1 MNIRNRSTA
10 IILVVVLLAGTIWIL
25 NSSGQP
31 VHSDSPAAGKFTAVL
46 QEAEEG
52 SYEAYLKQ
60 YGNAARPERELRIEG
75 EDYSRNQG
83 DLFEVKAQYEGLDG
97 TAVITPEEGTISW
110 EVPVPEAGLYNIRVH
125 YYPVEGKSSSI
136 ERSFTI
142 NQQIPFKG
150 ADTLLFDRVWGNR
163 EEVIKQDDRG
173 NDLRPRQVEQPVWQ
187 STVIADSEGFYE
199 EPYSFYLEQGNQTL
213 SLSALREPMA
223 IDYIELFQDRE
234 VRSYAEAKQEYEAQ
248 SLKPV
253 TEPDIE
259 VQAEAA
265 SAKSSPTL
273 YPLSDRS
280 SPAVVPYDV
289 SNLRINTIGG
299 VNWKL
304 PGQWIE
310 WQIDVPEDGL
320 YRIALKE
327 KQNQLRGVYA
337 NRSLTI
343 DGEYPFTEMKQIR
356 FNYSPGW
363 QMNVL
368 GGEEPYLFHLT
379 QGTHRLRL
387 TVTLG
392 DIAPLVRTIQSSV
405 LTLNEMYRNV
415 LAITSNNPDKFR
427 DYQLEKRIPNM
438 TKVFKEQAEII
449 RSVGEYLEQ
458 ATGERSD
465 KVSVLYS
472 MVTQLEDMAEH
483 PDTVAK
489 RLVSFK
495 TNVGGLGTWILSVRE
510 QPLTLDSLVISAPG
524 KPLPRAQATF
534 FQKLKHEL
542 RAYGASYTAD
552 YDSIGNVAKNQKSI
566 TVWISTGR
574 DQAQVMKSMIDDTF
588 TPDTGISVA
597 LRLVPPNILLPA
609 TLAGEGPDVAMQIG
623 EDLPVNYAMRKA
635 SADLSRFADF
645 EEVASRFRDS
655 ALTPYQYNGSVYG
668 LPEQQIFPMLFY
680 RKDILKE
687 LGLEPPTTWEEVY
700 NVVSVLQRHN
710 LEFYLPL
717 EDTLNNATLVPN
729 AAFTMLL
736 YQNGGQL
743 YTDDQK
749 RSALNSETSMSE
761 FNTWTQF
768 YTNYKFPVKVDF
780 PNRFRTGEI
789 PIGIAD
795 YTIYNSLTVM
805 APEIRNL
812 WEFAVVPGTKQAD
825 GTVDH
830 SVASHTT
837 GVMLLENAKDKDS
850 SWEFMKWWTGKDTQV
865 QYGREMEGLMGAA
878 ARYPTANIEALEE
891 LPWPVKDY
899 TQLENQWQWVKGNP
913 QVPGGYFT
921 GRHLDNAFRKVVN
934 GNVNPREALS
944 DYLIYI
950 NDEIQIKRKEF
961 KLPY

>member
-10 IILVVVLLAGTIWIL
+10 IILVVALLAGAFWML
-25 NSSGQP
+25 NSSQPP
-31 VHSDSPAAGKFTAVL
+31 VHSDSPQEGKFAAVSNDL
-46 QEAEEG
+46 AEG
-52 SYEAYLKQ
+52 GYEAYLKQ
-60 YGNAARPERELRIEG
+60 YKNAERPDQDIRIEG
-75 EDYSRNQG
+75 EAFSLTQG
-83 DLFEVKAQYEGLDG
+83 EPFEVKEQFEGLSG
-97 TAVITPEEGTISW
+97 AAVITPESGTISW
-110 EVPVPEAGLYNIRVH
+110 DVPITETGLYNIRIH
-125 YYPVEGKSSSI
+125 YYPIEGKSSSI
-136 ERSFTI
+136 ERSFAI
-142 NQQIPFKG
+142 NQKTPFKG
-150 ADTLLFDRVWGNR
+150 ADSLLFDRVWGNR
-163 EEVIKQDDRG
+163 EAEVKRDDRG
-173 NDLRPRQVEQPVWQ
+173 NDLRPRQVEKPVWQ
-187 STVIADSEGFYE
+187 SSVFADSEGFYE
-199 EPYSFYLEQGNQTL
+199 EPYSFYLEKGNQNL
-213 SLSALREPMA
+213 SLTALREPMA
-223 IDYIELFQDRE
+223 IDYIELFQDQKVKSYSE
-234 VRSYAEAKQEYEAQ
+234 VKQDYEVKGLQ
-248 SLKPV
+248 PV
-253 TEPDIE
+253 TEPYME

-273 YPLSDRS
+273 YPLSDHS
-280 SPAVVPYDV
+280 SPTVVPYHV
-289 SNLRINTIGG
+289 SSIRINTIGG

-310 WQIDVPEDGL
+310 WQVNAPEDGL
-320 YRIALKE
+320 YQIALKE
-327 KQNQLRGVYA
+327 KQDQLRGVYA

-343 DGEYPFTEMKQIR
+343 DGEYPFKEMKQIR
-356 FNYSPGW
+356 FNYSPSW
-363 QMNVL
+363 KMNVL

-379 QGTHRLRL
+379 KGTHTLRL

-405 LTLNEMYRNV
+405 LTLNEMYRNI

-427 DYQLEKRIPNM
+427 DYQLEKRIPDM
-438 TKVFKEQAEII
+438 TKVFREQADII
-449 RSVGEYLEQ
+449 RSVGNYLEQ

-465 KVSVLYS
+465 KVSILYS
-472 MVTQLEDMAEH
+472 MVTQLEDMVKN
-483 PDTVAK
+483 PGTVAK
-489 RLVSFK
+489 RLTSFK
-495 TNVGGLGTWILSVRE
+495 TNVGGLGTWILTVQE
-510 QPLTLDSLVISAPG
+510 QPLTLDSLIVSAPG
-524 KPLPRAQATF
+524 KKLPRAQATF

-542 RAYGASYTAD
+542 GAFTASYTAD
-552 YDSIGNVAKNQKSI
+552 YDSIGNVAKKQKSI

-588 TPDTGISVA
+588 TPDTNISVS

-635 SADLSRFADF
+635 AADLSGFADF
-645 EEVASRFRDS
+645 KEVTSRFRDS
-655 ALTPYQYNGSVYG
+655 ALTPYKYNGNVYG

-680 RKDILKE
+680 RKDILQE
-687 LGLEPPTTWEEVY
+687 LGLEPPKTWQDVY

-749 RSALNSETSMSE
+749 QSALDSEISMAE
-761 FNTWTQF
+761 FNKWTQF
-768 YTNYKFPVKVDF
+768 YTNYKFPVKADF
-780 PNRFRTGEI
+780 PNRFRTGEM

-812 WEFAVVPGTKQAD
+812 WEFTLVPGTPQAD

-837 GVMLLENAKDKDS
+837 GVMLLENAKDKNS
-850 SWEFMKWWTGKDTQV
+850 SWEFMKWWTDKATQV

-899 TQLENQWQWVKGNP
+899 INLESQWQWVKGNP

>member
-136 ERSFTI
+136 ERSFSI

-234 VRSYAEAKQEYEAQ
+234 VRSYAEAKQEYEAKG
-248 SLKPV
+248 LKPV

-368 GGEEPYLFHLT
+368 GG
-379 QGTHRLRL
+379 R
-387 TVTLG
+387 
-392 DIAPLVRTIQSSV
+392 
-405 LTLNEMYRNV
+405 
-415 LAITSNNPDKFR
+415 
-427 DYQLEKRIPNM
+427 
-438 TKVFKEQAEII
+438 
-449 RSVGEYLEQ
+449 
-458 ATGERSD
+458 
-465 KVSVLYS
+465 
-472 MVTQLEDMAEH
+472 
-483 PDTVAK
+483 
-489 RLVSFK
+489 
-495 TNVGGLGTWILSVRE
+495 
-510 QPLTLDSLVISAPG
+510 
-524 KPLPRAQATF
+524 
-534 FQKLKHEL
+534 
-542 RAYGASYTAD
+542 
-552 YDSIGNVAKNQKSI
+552 
-566 TVWISTGR
+566 
-574 DQAQVMKSMIDDTF
+574 
-588 TPDTGISVA
+588 
-597 LRLVPPNILLPA
+597 
-609 TLAGEGPDVAMQIG
+609 
-623 EDLPVNYAMRKA
+623 
-635 SADLSRFADF
+635 
-645 EEVASRFRDS
+645 
-655 ALTPYQYNGSVYG
+655 
-668 LPEQQIFPMLFY
+668 
-680 RKDILKE
+680 
-687 LGLEPPTTWEEVY
+687 
-700 NVVSVLQRHN
+700 
-710 LEFYLPL
+710 
-717 EDTLNNATLVPN
+717 
-729 AAFTMLL
+729 
-736 YQNGGQL
+736 
-743 YTDDQK
+743 
-749 RSALNSETSMSE
+749 
-761 FNTWTQF
+761 
-768 YTNYKFPVKVDF
+768 
-780 PNRFRTGEI
+780 
-789 PIGIAD
+789 
-795 YTIYNSLTVM
+795 SLTCSIL
-805 APEIRNL
+805 PK
-812 WEFAVVPGTKQAD
+812 G
-825 GTVDH
+825 
-830 SVASHTT
+830 HT
-837 GVMLLENAKDKDS
+837 G
-850 SWEFMKWWTGKDTQV
+850 
-865 QYGREMEGLMGAA
+865 
-878 ARYPTANIEALEE
+878 
-891 LPWPVKDY
+891 
-899 TQLENQWQWVKGNP
+899 
-913 QVPGGYFT
+913 
-921 GRHLDNAFRKVVN
+921 
-934 GNVNPREALS
+934 
-944 DYLIYI
+944 
-950 NDEIQIKRKEF
+950 
-961 KLPY
+961 